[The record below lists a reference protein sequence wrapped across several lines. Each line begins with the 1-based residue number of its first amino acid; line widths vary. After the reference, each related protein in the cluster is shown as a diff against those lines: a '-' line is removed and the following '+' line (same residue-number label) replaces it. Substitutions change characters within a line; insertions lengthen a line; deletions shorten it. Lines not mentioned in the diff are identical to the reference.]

1 MKFTLSWLKDHLETD
16 ADLETITDTLTAL
29 GLEVEDV
36 EDRGAEL
43 APFTVAYVVKAEKHP
58 DADKLQVC
66 EVDTGD
72 GIEQVVCGAPNAR
85 TGMKGVF
92 ARSGLTVPGNGML
105 LKPTKIRGV
114 ESNGMLVSE
123 REMGLSDAHEGIIE
137 MPDDAALGVPFAQIL
152 GLDDPMIEIAITPNR
167 QDCLGVRGIARDL
180 AAAGLGT
187 LKPDPYGAVE
197 GTYTSPVNIELR
209 LGEMEAPACPVFTG
223 RYIKGVKNG
232 PSPDWMQRRL
242 TAIGLRPISALVDVT
257 NYISYDRARPLH
269 VYDADELTGDIHV
282 RIAKQ
287 DETLLAL
294 DEKDYTLAGEECVIA
309 DDSGP
314 IALGGVMGGVGTG
327 CTEETTNVVLESA
340 LFDPLRT
347 AYTGRTLNIDS
358 DARYRFERGV
368 DSDYVI
374 GGAEAATR
382 MILDMCGGEVS
393 EIVVAGAVPDWER
406 IIDLRP
412 ARVSALAGIDVPAAE
427 AVRILESLGFV
438 VEEMGDVIQVQ
449 VPSWRVDVEGEADL
463 VEEVTRVYGY
473 NAIPAVP
480 LPALTD
486 IVTPAVDLPQRRVR
500 QVRRLLASRGLH
512 EAITWSFVSS
522 KYAAL
527 FGGGDPATILENPI
541 SSELDAMRPSMLPGL
556 LEAAGRNMDRGFG
569 GANLFEVGP
578 QFAGDMPEDQS
589 TVAAGLRALLQHRR
603 HWQESAPPMLA
614 LDAKADALA
623 ALEAVGAPVAN
634 LRVATEAPDW
644 YHPGRSG
651 ALMLGPKTV
660 LAHFGELHPR
670 ILREMD
676 VRGHAGA
683 FEVYLDNVPARARK
697 RTSRPAL
704 NASDLPAVERDFAFV
719 VETAVAAQDLLAAAR
734 GADKALIE
742 DVSLFDLYEGEGLGD
757 GKKSLA
763 ICVRLQPIEKTLT
776 DAEIDAVADKVVAAV
791 AKATGGTL
799 RG

>member
-1 MKFTLSWLKDHLETD
+1 MKFTLSWLKDHLETE

-29 GLEVEDV
+29 GLEVEEVVDQ
-36 EDRGAEL
+36 GASL
-43 APFTVAYVVKAEKHP
+43 APFTVASVVKAEKHP

-66 EVDTGD
+66 QVDTGN

-137 MPDDAALGVPFAQIL
+137 MPDDAELGVPFARIL

-187 LKPDPYGAVE
+187 LKPDPYGTVP
-197 GTYTSPVNIELR
+197 GTFASPVSIQLK
-209 LGEMEAPACPVFTG
+209 LDDVEAPACPVFTG
-223 RYIKGVKNG
+223 RYIRGVRNG

-257 NYISYDRARPLH
+257 NYLSYDRARPLH
-269 VYDADELTGDIHV
+269 VYDADKLAGDIHV
-282 RIAKQ
+282 RIAKTG
-287 DETLLAL
+287 ETMLAL

-314 IALGGVMGGVGTG
+314 IALGGVMGGMSTG

-368 DSDYVI
+368 DSAYVV
-374 GGAEAATR
+374 GGAEAATQL
-382 MILDMCGGEVS
+382 ILDICGGEVS
-393 EIVVAGAVPDWER
+393 EIVVAGAVPDWGHT
-406 IIDLRP
+406 IDLRP
-412 ARVSALAGIDVPAAE
+412 TRVSALAGIDVSAAE
-427 AVRILESLGFV
+427 SIRILESLGFAA
-438 VEEMGDVIQVQ
+438 EEVGGVIQVQ
-449 VPSWRVDVEGEADL
+449 VPSWRVDIEGEADL

-473 NAIPAVP
+473 NAIPSVP
-480 LPALTD
+480 LPDLTD
-486 IVTPAVDLPQRRVR
+486 VPVPALDLSQRRVR
-500 QVRRLLASRGLH
+500 TVRRLLASRGLN

-522 KYAAL
+522 AYAAL
-527 FGGGDPATILENPI
+527 FGGGDAATVLDNPI

-556 LEAAGRNMDRGFG
+556 LEAAGRNMDRGFD
-569 GANLFEVGP
+569 AAELFEVGP

-589 TVAAGLRALLQHRR
+589 TVAAGVRALLHHRR
-603 HWQESAPPMLA
+603 HWQDAPVPQLA
-614 LDAKADALA
+614 LDAKADALT

-634 LRVATEAPDW
+634 LRVSTEAPGW

-660 LAHFGELHPR
+660 LAHFGEVHPR
-670 ILREMD
+670 IMREMD

-683 FEVYLDNVPARARK
+683 FEIYLDNVPARARK

-719 VETAVAAQDLLAAAR
+719 VDQEIAAQDLLAAAR
-734 GADKALIE
+734 SADKALIE

-763 ICVRLQPIEKTLT
+763 ICVRLQPAEKTLT
-776 DAEIDAVADKVVAAV
+776 DEEIDAVANKVVTAV
-791 AKATGGTL
+791 SKATGGTL